1 MGLFGALDTTPEMAE
16 ATSDRSW
23 LQALLDFESALARSE
38 ALAGLIPQPAAAA
51 IADRARAENF
61 DLEALGRAAPAGGNP
76 VLPLVRALADQL
88 PRGAADWVHWGAT
101 SQDAMDSAMM
111 LVAARACP
119 LVLADLR
126 GAAAAA
132 ADLAERHR
140 RSVQVG
146 RTLLQQAVPTTF
158 GLKAAGWL
166 AAISEVSETL
176 AEVHERRLAAQ
187 LGGAAGTLAAL
198 EQRGAE
204 VAANLAREL
213 GLAEPLL
220 PWHTD
225 RVRVAQLAAA
235 LGLVAGVGA
244 KVAIDVILLSQ
255 TEVGELSEAPGPG
268 GGGSSAMPQKRNS
281 AASVAIVAAQRRA
294 TPLVAVILG
303 GMGQP
308 LERAAGEWQAEWTT
322 LTQLLRLSGGI
333 ARRLRLLLSGLRVD
347 PQRMA
352 ANLAQGKGLVMAE
365 RLALKL
371 AASRGRG
378 PARQLVSEAAQRSAD
393 GSLSL
398 GEELAKDPRLTA
410 DLAPQTLE
418 QLLDPEGYLGATEE
432 FIDRALA
439 RHQELA

>member
-1 MGLFGALDTTPEMAE
+1 MTAEEDRASRGRLGLFGALDTTPEMAE

-176 AEVHERRLAAQ
+176 AEVHGRRLAVQ

-303 GMGQP
+303 G
-308 LERAAGEWQAEWTT
+308 
-322 LTQLLRLSGGI
+322 
-333 ARRLRLLLSGLRVD
+333 
-347 PQRMA
+347 
-352 ANLAQGKGLVMAE
+352 
-365 RLALKL
+365 
-371 AASRGRG
+371 
-378 PARQLVSEAAQRSAD
+378 
-393 GSLSL
+393 
-398 GEELAKDPRLTA
+398 
-410 DLAPQTLE
+410 
-418 QLLDPEGYLGATEE
+418 
-432 FIDRALA
+432 
-439 RHQELA
+439 